1 MSLITRCPACG
12 TMFKV
17 VPDQLRISE
26 GWVRCG
32 HCAEVFDASVHIQ
45 DMSRP
50 APVPQPVADAA
61 TVPSVPT
68 ESRAVEPL
76 PQADEG
82 IPVHAVAPSSVERYA
97 RNDPAEPV
105 EPVVVEVLEALGAPE
120 VREETPQP
128 KVTLPD
134 DNSDIDLH
142 DVPFV
147 RDARRKAFWRS
158 PAVRAVLALLLL
170 ALLALITVQV
180 AVQERDRLAQLQ
192 PQLRPWLLALCE
204 PLKCT
209 LKPPR
214 QIEAVVVEGST
225 FTRLRA
231 ESYRLAFTLKNQ
243 GVMTI
248 AMPAVELT
256 LTDSQDQTV
265 VRRVLMPAELGS
277 NTGVID
283 AGADWTGSIAMAVAP
298 SNGAGRVAGYR
309 VLAFYP

>member
-32 HCAEVFDASVHIQ
+32 HCAEVFDASVHMQ
-45 DMSRP
+45 DMSN
-50 APVPQPVADAA
+50 PQPVPPP
-61 TVPSVPT
+61 VQQ
-68 ESRAVEPL
+68 AV
-76 PQADEG
+76 PQADPD
-82 IPVHAVAPSSVERYA
+82 IALQVAAPSRVEGYPHMA
-97 RNDPAEPV
+97 PEEAVVSGMLEEVQEP
-105 EPVVVEVLEALGAPE
+105 EAPE
-120 VREETPQP
+120 VREEPEVPEAPEVMQAP
-128 KVTLPD
+128 MVIPPD
-134 DNSDIDLH
+134 VSDEVDLH
-142 DVPFV
+142 NVPFV
-147 RDARRKAFWRS
+147 RDARRKAFWQGTS
-158 PAVRAVLALLLL
+158 VRAALGLLLL
-170 ALLALITVQV
+170 VLLAALAFQV
-180 AVQERDRLAQLQ
+180 AVQERDRLAALQ
-192 PQLRPWLLALCE
+192 PELRPWLLALCE

-209 LKPPR
+209 LKAPR

-243 GVMTI
+243 GAMTI

-265 VRRVLMPAELGS
+265 VRRVLTPAELGS
-277 NTGVID
+277 TTGVIA
-283 AGADWTGSIAMAVAP
+283 AGSDWAGSIALAVTPA
-298 SNGAGRVAGYR
+298 NGAGRVAGYR

>member
-1 MSLITRCPACG
+1 
-12 TMFKV
+12 MFKV

-76 PQADEG
+76 PQADED
-82 IPVHAVAPSSVERYA
+82 IPLHAVNPSSVEGYA
-97 RNDPAEPV
+97 HNDPAEPV
-105 EPVVVEVLEALGAPE
+105 EPVVVEVLEAPGAPGAPGAPE
-120 VREETPQP
+120 APEAREVTPP
-128 KVTLPD
+128 PLVTHPD
-134 DNSDIDLH
+134 DTDDIDLH

-147 RDARRKAFWRS
+147 REARRKAFWRR
-158 PAVRAVLALLLL
+158 PAVRAVLGLLLL

-180 AVQERDRLAQLQ
+180 AVHERDRLAQLQ

-204 PLKCT
+204 PLNCT
-209 LKPPR
+209 LKSPR

-265 VRRVLMPAELGS
+265 VRRVLTPAELGS
-277 NTGVID
+277 TTGVIA

-298 SNGAGRVAGYR
+298 NNGAGRVAGYR